1 MQKYIIL
8 YNIIEFNTISYL
20 CFKYSDDKIAME
32 SSGLKDKT
40 AKGVLWGGLGTFFYQ
55 FLSLVFGI
63 FLARLLNAEDYGVVG
78 LLTVFSLLANTFT
91 ESGFTK
97 ALINRSEIKQE
108 DYNAVFWFNIMMGII
123 LYIIL
128 FFCAPWIARF
138 YQEPRLTELSRFV
151 FLSIPISA
159 LGVAPSAYMYKKLMV
174 KQRTLA
180 TWLALILS
188 STVGVILA
196 FHHFAYWGLAVQ
208 TVLFV
213 GTITLFTYVFSKWK
227 PTLQFSSV
235 PLKEMFP
242 YSVKLIIT
250 RIVTVVNTNL
260 FTIFLGKFF
269 SVKTVGNYNQ
279 GNKWASFGMGLIT
292 GIMTNLTQPVL
303 STIDQEKERHY
314 AAFRKLVHF
323 TAFLGFPVMLGMAY
337 VAQELIVILITEKWA
352 ASASIMSVLCVGYA
366 FYCIGTVFSDL
377 LLQKGRSDLYLYVNI
392 LSGVAQLLCLVLLYP
407 YGMKALLLSSVAIQI
422 AVLFVWYLFVYKEIQ
437 YKLKH
442 FIGDVM
448 TFAAITTLSILAAHF
463 ILLPVKNLYLLFV
476 LKVLIVAVLYTGIL
490 YTCKAVILQES
501 FEYLRRYAVGFFRK
515 RI

>member
-1 MQKYIIL
+1 MK
-8 YNIIEFNTISYL
+8 NSE
-20 CFKYSDDKIAME
+20 
-32 SSGLKDKT
+32 LKDKT

-55 FLSLVFGI
+55 FLSLVFGV
-63 FLARLLNAEDYGVVG
+63 FLARLLNAEDYGIIG
-78 LLTVFSLLANTFT
+78 LLTVFLLLANTFV

-97 ALINRSEIKQE
+97 ALINRNEIRQE
-108 DYNAVFWFNIMMGII
+108 DYNAVFWFSIVTGIF

-138 YQEPRLTELSRFV
+138 YNEPRLTNLSRFV

-188 STVGVILA
+188 NSVGLILA

-208 TVLFV
+208 GVLFMAALV
-213 GTITLFTYVFSKWK
+213 TFILVFSKWQPK
-227 PTLQFSSV
+227 FQFSV
-235 PLKEMFP
+235 TPLKEMFP

-250 RIVTVVNTNL
+250 KVVTVINTNL

-292 GIMTNLTQPVL
+292 GIMANLTQPVL
-303 STIDQEKERHY
+303 STIDQERERHY
-314 AAFRKLVHF
+314 AAFRKLVRF
-323 TAFLGFPVMLGMAY
+323 TAFIGFPVMLGMAFI
-337 VAQELIVILITEKWA
+337 AKELIVILITEKWM
-352 ASASIMSVLCVGYA
+352 ASAAIMSVLCVGYA

-392 LSGVAQLLCLVLLYP
+392 LSGVAQILCLVLLYP
-407 YGMKALLLSSVAIQI
+407 YGLKILLFSSVAIQI
-422 AVLFVWYLFVYKEIQ
+422 AVLLVWYLFVYKEIK
-437 YKLKH
+437 YRLCH

-448 TFAAITTLSILAAHF
+448 TFAAIAVCSILTAHF
-463 ILLPVKNLYLLFV
+463 ILLPVKNIYW
-476 LKVLIVAVLYTGIL
+476 LIASKILVVAALYTGTL
-490 YTCKAVILQES
+490 YLCRAVILRES
-501 FEYLRRYAVGFFRK
+501 YQYLKRYTLGFFR
-515 RI
+515 RHV

>member
-1 MQKYIIL
+1 MK
-8 YNIIEFNTISYL
+8 NSE
-20 CFKYSDDKIAME
+20 
-32 SSGLKDKT
+32 LKDKT

-55 FLSLVFGI
+55 FLSLVFGV
-63 FLARLLNAEDYGVVG
+63 FLARLLNAEDYGIVG
-78 LLTVFSLLANTFT
+78 LLTVFLLLASTLVD
-91 ESGFTK
+91 SGFTK
-97 ALINRSEIKQE
+97 ALINRNEVEPE
-108 DYNAVFWFNIMMGII
+108 DYNAVFWFSIVTGIL

-138 YQEPRLTELSRFV
+138 YHEPRLTNLSRFV

-188 STVGVILA
+188 NSVGLILA

-208 TVLFV
+208 GVLFMAALV
-213 GTITLFTYVFSKWK
+213 TFILVFSKWRPK
-227 PTLQFSSV
+227 FQFSVS

-250 RIVTVVNTNL
+250 KVVTVINTNL

-292 GIMTNLTQPVL
+292 GIMANLTQPVL

-314 AAFRKLVHF
+314 AAFRKLVRF
-323 TAFLGFPVMLGMAY
+323 TAFIGFPVMLGMAFI
-337 VAQELIVILITEKWA
+337 AKELIVILITEKWA
-352 ASASIMSVLCVGYA
+352 ASAAIMSVLCVGYA
-366 FYCIGTVFSDL
+366 FYCISTVFSDL
-377 LLQKGRSDLYLYVNI
+377 LLQKSRSDLYLYINI

-407 YGMKALLLSSVAIQI
+407 YGIKILLFSSVAIQI
-422 AVLFVWYLFVYKEIQ
+422 VALLVWYLLVYKEIR
-437 YKLKH
+437 YRLRH

-448 TFAAITTLSILAAHF
+448 TFAAIAICSILATHF
-463 ILLPVKNLYLLFV
+463 ILIPIKNIYWLIA
-476 LKVLIVAVLYTGIL
+476 LKILVVASLYTGTL
-490 YTCKAVILQES
+490 YLCRAVILRES
-501 FEYLRRYAVGFFRK
+501 YQYLKRYMLGFFR
-515 RI
+515 RHA

>member
-1 MQKYIIL
+1 MK
-8 YNIIEFNTISYL
+8 NSE
-20 CFKYSDDKIAME
+20 
-32 SSGLKDKT
+32 LKDKT

-63 FLARLLNAEDYGVVG
+63 FLARLLNAEDYGIVG
-78 LLTVFSLLANTFT
+78 LLTVFSLLANTFV

-108 DYNAVFWFNIMMGII
+108 DYNAVFWFSIAMGIL

-159 LGVAPSAYMYKKLMV
+159 LGVAPSAYVFKKLMV
-174 KQRTLA
+174 KQRTFA
-180 TWLALILS
+180 IWLALILS
-188 STVGVILA
+188 GTVGVILA
-196 FHHFAYWGLAVQ
+196 FHHFAYWGLAIQ
-208 TVLFV
+208 GVLYIAAV
-213 GTITLFTYVFSKWK
+213 VTFTFVFSKWK
-227 PTLQFSSV
+227 PTFQFSSV

-292 GIMTNLTQPVL
+292 GIMANLTQPVL
-303 STIDQEKERHY
+303 TTIDQEKERHY
-314 AAFRKLVHF
+314 AAFRKLVRF
-323 TAFLGFPVMLGMAY
+323 TAFIGFPVMLGMAF
-337 VAQELIVILITEKWA
+337 VAKELIVLLITEKWM
-352 ASASIMSVLCVGYA
+352 ASAAIMSVLCVGYA
-366 FYCIGTVFSDL
+366 FYSIGIVFSDL

-407 YGMKALLLSSVAIQI
+407 YGIKALLLSSIAIQI
-422 AVLFVWYLFVYKEIQ
+422 AVLFVWYIFVYKEIR
-437 YKLKH
+437 YKVRH
-442 FIGDVM
+442 FVGDVM
-448 TFAAITTLSILAAHF
+448 TFAAIASLSILVAHF

-476 LKVLIVAVLYTGIL
+476 LKILIVAFLYTGIL
-490 YTCKAVILQES
+490 YVSKAVILRES
-501 FEYLRRYAVGFFRK
+501 FEYLKRYMLGFFCKRK
-515 RI
+515 

>member
-1 MQKYIIL
+1 MK
-8 YNIIEFNTISYL
+8 NSE
-20 CFKYSDDKIAME
+20 
-32 SSGLKDKT
+32 LKDQT

-63 FLARLLNAEDYGVVG
+63 FLARLLNAEDYGIVG
-78 LLTVFSLLANTFT
+78 LLTVFSLLANTFV

-108 DYNAVFWFNIMMGII
+108 DYNAVFWFSIVAGIFFYI
-123 LYIIL
+123 LL

-138 YQEPRLTELSRFV
+138 YHEPRLTELSRFL
-151 FLSIPISA
+151 FLSIPLSA

-174 KQRTLA
+174 KQRTLS

-188 STVGVILA
+188 NTVGVILA

-208 TVLFV
+208 GVLYVGATVTFL
-213 GTITLFTYVFSKWK
+213 LVFSQWK
-227 PTLQFSSV
+227 PTFQFSMT

-250 RIVTVVNTNL
+250 RIVTVINTNL

-303 STIDQEKERHY
+303 TTIDQEKERHY
-314 AAFRKLVHF
+314 AAFRKLVRF
-323 TAFLGFPVMLGMAY
+323 TAFIGFPLMFGMAF
-337 VAQELIVILITEKWA
+337 VAKELIVILITEKWM
-352 ASASIMSVLCVGYA
+352 ASAAIMSVLCVGYA

-407 YGMKALLLSSVAIQI
+407 YGINVLLFSSVVIQI
-422 AVLFVWYLFVYKEIQ
+422 VVLFVWYLFVYKEIQ
-437 YKLKH
+437 YKVKH
-442 FIGDVM
+442 FVGDVM
-448 TFAAITTLSILAAHF
+448 TFAAIAVLAILAAHF
-463 ILLPVKNLYLLFV
+463 ILLPVKNLYLLFA
-476 LKVLIVAVLYTGIL
+476 LKILIVATLYTGAL
-490 YTCKAVILQES
+490 YVCKAVILQES
-501 FEYLRRYAVGFFRK
+501 FEYLKRYMLGFFRK
-515 RI
+515 HK